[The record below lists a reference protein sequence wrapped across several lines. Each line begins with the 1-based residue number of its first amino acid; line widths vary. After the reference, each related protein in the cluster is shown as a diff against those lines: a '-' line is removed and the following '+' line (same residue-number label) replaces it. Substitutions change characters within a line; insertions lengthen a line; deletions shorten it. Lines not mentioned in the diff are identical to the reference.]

1 MSGRCLPMSSPNTS
15 SDYWAYVKYEDI
27 IHETPRATL
36 FLIGSK
42 ECWLPKGGYRIRN
55 ERVMAVRRNLVDEKG
70 LLEYF
75 YRHIPPK
82 LEVVYD
88 QQPIDEVRFDPS
100 ERC

>member
-1 MSGRCLPMSSPNTS
+1 MSSPNTS
-15 SDYWAYVKYEDI
+15 SNHWAYVKYEDI
-27 IHETPRATL
+27 IHETTRATL

-55 ERVMAVRRNLVDEKG
+55 ERVMVVRRNLVDEKG

-100 ERC
+100 ERY

>member
-1 MSGRCLPMSSPNTS
+1 MSSPNTS

-100 ERC
+100 ERRW